1 MAHKI
6 IMPQGG
12 QDIVE
17 GYVVRWLKQEG
28 EPVRR
33 GEVLCEVET
42 EKAVFEVE
50 SASDGVLLKIVAPA
64 GTKVPIFAVIGVVG
78 EPAETVDLDQL
89 LSETPPQEPRPIDV
103 SIPGNRATCE
113 ATDRVKVTGR
123 ARKLAME
130 RGVDLQTVAG
140 SGPQGRIT
148 EKDVLIHVEKP
159 KLTVQALRG
168 QTRPLSRMRQTIARR
183 MVLSK
188 QSIPHFYVTV
198 SADLTAALDLRERLS
213 RDTGEEVSLTAF
225 LLKATAVA
233 LREFPVVNCQLR
245 GDQIISLEDVNI
257 GVAVDIENGIM
268 VPVLAKADRRHLAEI
283 TCWLGEAVG
292 AAQRGRRASPETASF
307 TLSNLGMT
315 GIESFSAIINP
326 PETGILAV
334 GSVQKRPV
342 VQNGTSIC
350 IRDMMTMTLSVDHR
364 VVDGALAA
372 RFINR
377 IKHQLENPDML
388 AARNV

>member
-1 MAHKI
+1 MVTKI

-12 QDIVE
+12 QDITE
-17 GYVVRWLKQEG
+17 GCVVRWLKQEG

-50 SASDGVLLKIVAPA
+50 SPDDGVLLKIVASA
-64 GTKVPIFAVIGVVG
+64 GMKVPIFALIGVVG
-78 EPAETVDLDQL
+78 APGEPIDLDPL
-89 LSETPPQEPRPIDV
+89 LSQPPAHAPTPPDV
-103 SIPGNRATCE
+103 SFIRSRMQP
-113 ATDRVKVTGR
+113 TDAGADERVKVTGR
-123 ARKLAME
+123 ARKLAIE
-130 RGVDLQTVAG
+130 RGIDLRAVAG

-159 KLTVQALRG
+159 RLPVPALRG

-198 SADLTAALDLRERLS
+198 SVDVTAALELRNRLS
-213 RDTGEEVSLTAF
+213 DETGEAVSITAV
-225 LLKATAVA
+225 LLKASAVA
-233 LREFPVVNCQLR
+233 LKEFPAVNCQLQ
-245 GDQIISLEDVNI
+245 GDQIIFLEDVNI
-257 GVAVDIENGIM
+257 GVAVDIDNGVM
-268 VPVLAKADRRHLAEI
+268 VPVLAKADQRPLVEI
-283 TCWLGEAVG
+283 SRWLRNAVT
-292 AAQRGRRASPETASF
+292 AAQQGKLTGLETASF
-307 TLSNLGMT
+307 TVTNLGMT

-334 GSVQKRPV
+334 GAVQKRPV
-342 VQNGTSIC
+342 VQNDTELC
-350 IRDMMTMTLSVDHR
+350 IRDMVTMTLSVDHR

-372 RFINR
+372 TFISR
-377 IKHQLENPDML
+377 IKHHLENP
-388 AARNV
+388 AALTA